1 MMKKRFISIIPMA
14 LVLGILLVSG
24 ASLAATPENTNDILV
39 KEVLTENDW
48 NYIQSVDAAEREVIL
63 TQRGW
68 TKIEFPENINS
79 YADLISDRDK
89 AILGS
94 EGLEA
99 AIENCETKE
108 IPFSE
113 FKQMERWIPSEK
125 ELRLNHDIIGG
136 WGGSEGDEE
145 NDCDF
150 SLSGLGDIVLTHPDG
165 FCAWGWHSHAAIV
178 RYSYSDDQFA
188 IGSDSDHGV
197 RYNSKDHLHGLGPD
211 YYNYDFARVM
221 DVNTTPCSVILKYNA
236 SDFAE
241 DQLGKPY
248 NWIFID
254 KWTISKFYCSQLS
267 WSGYWYESSGDVCID
282 GIPDDIDFGA
292 VSPDAIYT
300 SWRTSTVTSS
310 W

>member
-113 FKQMERWIPSEK
+113 FK
-125 ELRLNHDIIGG
+125 
-136 WGGSEGDEE
+136 
-145 NDCDF
+145 
-150 SLSGLGDIVLTHPDG
+150 
-165 FCAWGWHSHAAIV
+165 
-178 RYSYSDDQFA
+178 
-188 IGSDSDHGV
+188 
-197 RYNSKDHLHGLGPD
+197 
-211 YYNYDFARVM
+211 
-221 DVNTTPCSVILKYNA
+221 
-236 SDFAE
+236 
-241 DQLGKPY
+241 
-248 NWIFID
+248 
-254 KWTISKFYCSQLS
+254 
-267 WSGYWYESSGDVCID
+267 
-282 GIPDDIDFGA
+282 
-292 VSPDAIYT
+292 
-300 SWRTSTVTSS
+300 
-310 W
+310 